1 MQKTSVV
8 LAVLFILGG
17 CALSP
22 ERASQMSM
30 YELCEKML
38 TSNNSKTREVAFT
51 ALEKNGD
58 LEKCRANADNIKQ
71 AHYASDAAMSRLSD
85 TMMSMSAAQ
94 NQQTQRQ
101 PQTFCNTSQ
110 QGQFANTHCWQQ

>member
-1 MQKTSVV
+1 MKKTVV
-8 LAVLFILGG
+8 ASAVLILLSG

-22 ERASQMSM
+22 EQASQMSM

-51 ALEKNGD
+51 ALENNGD
-58 LEKCRANADNIKQ
+58 LEKCRANADNIRQ
-71 AHYASDAAMSRLSD
+71 ARYAGDAALSRLSN
-85 TMMSMSAAQ
+85 TMMDMSNAQ
-94 NQQTQRQ
+94 NQAYQRQ

-110 QGQFANTHCWQQ
+110 TGNFANTHCWQQ

>member
-1 MQKTSVV
+1 MRTKNLTIA
-8 LAVLFILGG
+8 LLLFVSG

-22 ERASQMSM
+22 EQASQMSM

-51 ALEKNGD
+51 ALENNGD
-58 LEKCRANADNIKQ
+58 LEKCRANADNIRQ
-71 AHYASDAAMSRLSD
+71 ARYSSDAALSRLSN
-85 TMMSMSAAQ
+85 TMMDMSNAQ
-94 NQQTQRQ
+94 NQAYQRQ

-110 QGQFANTHCWQQ
+110 TGSFANTHCWQQ